1 MNDFEEIKKIFST
14 KIKELYQPQWGLCLS
29 GGGMRGMAHIG
40 VIKALEENNLY
51 PDLIAGTS
59 AGSMIGAAYALGM
72 KAEEIKDFF
81 LGLKFKDMIKK
92 QKKDIRKTNIVEI
105 FEHIGEV
112 RKNLS
117 ISFDG
122 GILERVA
129 AELLEDK
136 SFEDTLI
143 PFYAVAT
150 DLTNV
155 KEVIFESGKL
165 TTACRAS
172 ASIPGVFTP
181 YIKDDIILVDG
192 FVLNNLPADV
202 LRAKGA
208 KIVLSINLKAF
219 GSHGAKSAKFSDVVS
234 STIDI
239 MSNASAIKGIEDSD
253 LVIEPDLSEYS
264 TYTMGEDNMKKMY
277 EIGYEA
283 ALKRMSDIAALFMQ

>member
-14 KIKELYQPQWGLCLS
+14 KIKGLYQPQWGLCLS

-72 KAEEIKDFF
+72 KAEEMKDFF
-81 LGLKFKDMIKK
+81 WGLKFKDLIKK
-92 QKKDIRKTNIVEI
+92 QKKDIKKIDIIEI

-117 ISFDG
+117 VSFDG

-129 AELLEDK
+129 ADLFGNK
-136 SFEDTLI
+136 SFSDTLV

-155 KEVIFESGKL
+155 KEVVFESGKL
-165 TTACRAS
+165 AKACRAS

-192 FVLNNLPADV
+192 FVLNNLPSDV
-202 LRAKGA
+202 LRRKGA
-208 KIVLSINLKAF
+208 KIVLSVNLKAF
-219 GSHGAKSAKFSDVVS
+219 GSHGAKSARFSDVVS

-253 LVIEPDLSEYS
+253 LVIEPDLSKYS
-264 TYTMGEDNMKKMY
+264 TYTVGEDNMKKMY
-277 EIGYEA
+277 EIGYEE
-283 ALKRMSDIAALFMQ
+283 ALKRMNDIAALFMQ